1 MGQEYPRMSTTS
13 PGPLAAPCVGPA
25 GVARCET
32 IRPIR
37 ATLTFVSHHR
47 IAPNVD
53 DSSDQLAAALAALR
67 TELELPGEYPAEAVE
82 EARHA
87 VTTHKIPARDL
98 RDVPFVTIDPATS
111 TDLDQALFIDRSGTG
126 YKVLYAIAD
135 VPSFVA
141 PGGALDAATRQRGQT
156 FYAPDGRIP
165 LHPEVISENAGSLLA
180 DQDCGAFVWDFD
192 LDTNA
197 EVRTVS
203 VARAAVRSRAKLS
216 YKGAQ
221 QHIDDGTAPPVLQL
235 LKEVGLKR
243 VELERLRG
251 GASLNMPEQEIVQA
265 TDGGGYRIVAAPS
278 LPVEDWNAQIS
289 LMTGMAAAQLM
300 LEGKVG
306 ILRTM
311 PAPDQRSLQHF
322 KRQTTALGKPWDGQ
336 ITYGEYLR
344 TLDAADPKQLAI
356 LHSAGTLFRGAGY
369 TPFDGEVPDTVIQA
383 AIGAPYAHTT
393 APLRRLIDRFVLVIC
408 EALSNNREIPSWAR
422 EALPS
427 LPDIMAS
434 SDQLAGRLERAAL
447 DTVEAALVANL
458 VGQEFD
464 AVVISGSKPS
474 NGNGNG
480 NGNGSG
486 PYGVV
491 QIAEPAV
498 TARCDGELESGTKV
512 RVRLVK
518 ADIASREIRFELQP

>member
-1 MGQEYPRMSTTS
+1 M
-13 PGPLAAPCVGPA
+13 
-25 GVARCET
+25 
-32 IRPIR
+32 
-37 ATLTFVSHHR
+37 SHHR

-67 TELELPGEYPAEAVE
+67 TELELPGEYPEDAVE
-82 EARHA
+82 EAQQA
-87 VTTHKIPARDL
+87 VDALELPEQDL
-98 RDVPFVTIDPATS
+98 RDIAFVTIDPATS
-111 TDLDQALFIDRSGTG
+111 TDLDQALFIDRTG
-126 YKVLYAIAD
+126 NGYTVLYAIAD

-141 PGGALDAATRQRGQT
+141 PGGALDAETRQRGQT

-180 DQDCGAFVWDFD
+180 NQDCSAFVWRFD
-192 LDTNA
+192 LDAKA
-197 EVRTVS
+197 EVQTVT

-221 QHIDDGTAPPVLQL
+221 QQLDDGTAPPVLQL

-243 VELERLRG
+243 VELERQRG

-289 LMTGMAAAQLM
+289 LMTGMAAAQMM
-300 LEGKVG
+300 LDGKVG

-311 PAPDQRSLQHF
+311 PAPDDRSLLHF
-322 KRQTTALGKPWDGQ
+322 KRQTSALGKPWDGQ
-336 ITYGEYLR
+336 VSYGEYLR
-344 TLDAADPKQLAI
+344 TLDASDPKQLAI
-356 LHSAGTLFRGAGY
+356 LHSAGMLFRGAGY
-369 TPFDGEVPDTVIQA
+369 TPFDGEVPAEVIQA

-408 EALSNNREIPSWAR
+408 EALSNNHDIPQWAR

-427 LPDIMAS
+427 LPEIMAS

-447 DTVEAALVANL
+447 DTVEAALVANHI
-458 VGQEFD
+458 GQEFD

-474 NGNGNG
+474 NGSSSK
-480 NGNGSG
+480 NGNGSSNGNG
-486 PYGVV
+486 PFGVI
-491 QIAEPAV
+491 QIADPAV
-498 TARCDGELESGTKV
+498 TARCDGEMESGTTV
-512 RVRLVK
+512 RVRLLK
-518 ADIASREIRFELQP
+518 ADIASREIRFELLP

>member
-1 MGQEYPRMSTTS
+1 M
-13 PGPLAAPCVGPA
+13 
-25 GVARCET
+25 
-32 IRPIR
+32 
-37 ATLTFVSHHR
+37 SHHR

-67 TELELPGEYPAEAVE
+67 TELELPGEYPEDAVE
-82 EARHA
+82 EAQQA
-87 VTTHKIPARDL
+87 VDALELPEQDL
-98 RDVPFVTIDPATS
+98 RDIAFVTIDPATS
-111 TDLDQALFIDRSGTG
+111 TDLDQALFIDRTG
-126 YKVLYAIAD
+126 NGYTVLYAIAD

-141 PGGALDAATRQRGQT
+141 PGGALDAETRQRGQT

-180 DQDCGAFVWDFD
+180 NQDCSAFVWRFD
-192 LDTNA
+192 LDAKA
-197 EVRTVS
+197 EVQTVT

-216 YKGAQ
+216 HKGAQ
-221 QHIDDGTAPPVLQL
+221 QQLDDGTAPPVLQL

-243 VELERLRG
+243 VELERQRG

-289 LMTGMAAAQLM
+289 LMTGMAAAQMM
-300 LEGKVG
+300 LDGKVG

-311 PAPDQRSLQHF
+311 PAPDDRSLLHF
-322 KRQTTALGKPWDGQ
+322 KRQTSALGKPWDGQ
-336 ITYGEYLR
+336 VSYGEYLR
-344 TLDAADPKQLAI
+344 TLDASDPKQLAI
-356 LHSAGTLFRGAGY
+356 LHSAGMLFRGAGY
-369 TPFDGEVPDTVIQA
+369 TPFDGEVPAEVIQA

-408 EALSNNREIPSWAR
+408 EALSNNHDIPQWAR

-427 LPDIMAS
+427 LPEIMAS

-447 DTVEAALVANL
+447 DTVEAALVANHI
-458 VGQEFD
+458 GQEFD

-474 NGNGNG
+474 NGSSSK
-480 NGNGSG
+480 NGNGSSNGNG
-486 PYGVV
+486 PFGVI
-491 QIAEPAV
+491 QIADPAV
-498 TARCDGELESGTKV
+498 TARCDGEMESGATV
-512 RVRLVK
+512 RVRLLK
-518 ADIASREIRFELQP
+518 ADIASREIRFELLP

>member
-1 MGQEYPRMSTTS
+1 M
-13 PGPLAAPCVGPA
+13 
-25 GVARCET
+25 
-32 IRPIR
+32 
-37 ATLTFVSHHR
+37 SHHR

-53 DSSDQLAAALAALR
+53 DSTDQLAAALAALR
-67 TELELPGEYPAEAVE
+67 TELELPGAYPAEAVA
-82 EARHA
+82 EAQEA
-87 VTTHKIPARDL
+87 VDTLELPDRDL
-98 RDVPFVTIDPATS
+98 RDIPFVTIDPATS
-111 TDLDQALFIDRSGTG
+111 TDLDQALFIDRAGDG

-141 PGGALDAATRQRGQT
+141 PGGALDAETRQRGQT

-165 LHPEVISENAGSLLA
+165 LHPEVISENAGSLLP
-180 DQDCGAFVWDFD
+180 DQDCSAFVWNFD
-192 LDTNA
+192 LDTDA
-197 EVRTVS
+197 EVVTVS
-203 VARAAVRSRAKLS
+203 VARATVRSRAKLS

-221 QHIDDGTAPPVLQL
+221 QQIDDGSAPPVLAL

-265 TDGGGYRIVAAPS
+265 TDGGGYRIAAAPS

-289 LMTGMAAAQLM
+289 LMTGMAAARLM
-300 LEGKVG
+300 LDGKVG

-311 PAPDQRSLQHF
+311 PAPDERSLQHF

-336 ITYGEYLR
+336 VTYGEYLR
-344 TLDAADPKQLAI
+344 TLDASDPKQLAI

-369 TPFDGEVPDTVIQA
+369 TPFDGEVPDTIVQA

-408 EALSNNREIPSWAR
+408 EALSNNHDIPAWAR
-422 EALPS
+422 DALPT
-427 LPDIMAS
+427 LPDIMAG

-447 DTVEAALVANL
+447 DTVEAALVANHI
-458 VGQEFD
+458 GQEFD

-480 NGNGSG
+480 NGRSNGNGNG

-498 TARCDGELESGTKV
+498 TARCDGELESGTQV
-512 RVRLVK
+512 RVRLLK
-518 ADIASREIRFELQP
+518 ADIASREIRFELLARPL

>member
-1 MGQEYPRMSTTS
+1 M
-13 PGPLAAPCVGPA
+13 
-25 GVARCET
+25 
-32 IRPIR
+32 
-37 ATLTFVSHHR
+37 SHHR
-47 IAPNVD
+47 ITPNVD

-67 TELELPGEYPAEAVE
+67 TELELPGEYPAEAVK
-82 EARHA
+82 EARTA
-87 VTTHKIPARDL
+87 VDHHTLPERDL
-98 RDVPFVTIDPATS
+98 RDIPFVTIDPATS
-111 TDLDQALFIDRSGTG
+111 TDLDQALFIDRTGDG

-141 PGGALDAATRQRGQT
+141 PGGALDAETRQRGQT

-180 DQDCGAFVWDFD
+180 GQDCSAFVWEFD
-192 LDTNA
+192 LDA
-197 EVRTVS
+197 AADVVTVT
-203 VARAAVRSRAKLS
+203 VARGTVRSREKLS

-221 QHIDDGTAPPVLQL
+221 QQIDDDTASPVLRL

-265 TDGGGYRIVAAPS
+265 TDGGGYRIAAAPS

-289 LMTGMAAAQLM
+289 LMTGMSAAQLM
-300 LEGKVG
+300 LNGKVG

-311 PAPDQRSLQHF
+311 PAPDERSLLHF
-322 KRQTTALGKPWDGQ
+322 KRQTKALGKPWDGQ
-336 ITYGEYLR
+336 VSYGEYLR
-344 TLDAADPKQLAI
+344 TLDASDPKQLAI

-369 TPFDGEVPDTVIQA
+369 TPFDGEVPANVIQS

-408 EALSNNREIPSWAR
+408 EALSNGHDIPGWAR
-422 EALPS
+422 DALPS
-427 LPDIMAS
+427 LPEIMAA
-434 SDQLAGRLERAAL
+434 SDQLAGRLERMAL
-447 DTVEAALVANL
+447 DTVEAALVANHL
-458 VGQEFD
+458 GQEFD

-480 NGNGSG
+480 KGNGNGNGNGPSG
-486 PYGVV
+486 TV
-491 QIAEPAV
+491 QIPEPAV
-498 TARCDGELESGTKV
+498 TARCDGEMEPGTVV
-512 RVRLVK
+512 RVRLIK
-518 ADIASREIRFELQP
+518 ADIAGREIRFELVR

>member
-1 MGQEYPRMSTTS
+1 
-13 PGPLAAPCVGPA
+13 L
-25 GVARCET
+25 
-32 IRPIR
+32 
-37 ATLTFVSHHR
+37 
-47 IAPNVD
+47 
-53 DSSDQLAAALAALR
+53 
-67 TELELPGEYPAEAVE
+67 E
-82 EARHA
+82 EARKSVA
-87 VTTHKIPARDL
+87 DRKLPERDL

-111 TDLDQALFIDRSGTG
+111 TDLDQALFIERAGDG

-135 VPSFVA
+135 VPSFVS
-141 PGGALDAATRQRGQT
+141 PGGALDAETRQRGQT

-165 LHPEVISENAGSLLA
+165 LHPEVISEHAGSLLA
-180 DQDCGAFVWDFD
+180 DQDCGAFVWEFV
-192 LDTNA
+192 LDARA
-197 EVRTVS
+197 EAVS
-203 VARAAVRSRAKLS
+203 VTVGRATVRSRAKLS
-216 YKGAQ
+216 YQGVQ
-221 QHIDDGTAPPVLQL
+221 EQIDNGTAPPVLQL

-265 TDGGGYRIVAAPS
+265 TDGGGYRIEAAPS

-311 PAPDQRSLQHF
+311 PAPDDRSLQHF
-322 KRQTTALGKPWDGQ
+322 KRQTTALGKPWDGR

-344 TLDAADPKQLAI
+344 TLDASDPKQLAI

-369 TPFDGEVPDTVIQA
+369 TPFDGEVPTEVIQA

-408 EALSNNREIPSWAR
+408 EALSNKRDIPAWAR

-427 LPDIMAS
+427 LPEIMAS

-447 DTVEAALVANL
+447 DTVEAALVANH

-464 AVVISGSKPS
+464 AVVISGSKP
-474 NGNGNG
+474 NGNGKGNGNG
-480 NGNGSG
+480 NGNGG
-486 PYGVV
+486 PYGIV

-518 ADIASREIRFELQP
+518 ADIASREILFELLP